1 MRLLA
6 DENMPRSVVDALRDS
21 GHDVIWIR
29 TESPGLGDA
38 AVLQR
43 AVRDRRTLLTF
54 DKDFGELAGQAV
66 LPDDVGVILFRSS
79 AGSPRD
85 LASAVVRSV
94 NARDDWGGHISVIEP
109 GRLRMRRT
117 GWNR

>member
-6 DENMPRSVVDALRDS
+6 DENVPRSVVNALRDS
-21 GHDVIWIR
+21 GHDVVWIR
-29 TESPGLGDA
+29 TDSPGISDA

-43 AVRDRRTLLTF
+43 AEDDRRILLTF
-54 DKDFGELAGQAV
+54 DKDFGELAGQAI
-66 LPDDVGVILFRSS
+66 LPNEVGVILVRSP
-79 AGSPRD
+79 AGLPQD
-85 LASAVVRSV
+85 LASRIVRSV